1 MNEKN
6 MKNKYFF
13 KKKTRCPCNGKLIL
27 LFIDFQEFYVLLY
40 TYSLDQAKN
49 VLRVTKSRY

>member
-13 KKKTRCPCNGKLIL
+13 KKTRCPCNGKLIL